1 MCYLAD
7 MAQVVTTDA
16 QSKVTVD
23 VLNAI
28 RLNILN
34 KVSDNDNDNYLSHH

>member
-16 QSKVTVD
+16 QSKVTLD
-23 VLNAI
+23 ELNAI
-28 RLNILN
+28 RLN
-34 KVSDNDNDNYLSHH
+34 KVSDNDNDNYLSCH